1 MMEPYTRSAA
11 LARGPMEV
19 ADVDRPLDN
28 AVSWLSGQR
37 PAMEALLRRLVDQNS
52 FTRNVPGVNAVATA
66 VAEEL
71 AASGVRVE
79 RIPGGSFGDHLAFA
93 SPAPGPFSFLIGHSD
108 TVFPPGTFEGYR
120 VDGDRE
126 LGPGV
131 LDMKGGLVVGIF
143 ALRALRK
150 AGLLDRVAVRG
161 IVVGDEEVGSPSSQ
175 PITVERVRGAA
186 AALGLESGRG
196 GDLVV
201 TRRKGIASLDARAE
215 GVAAHAGGD
224 HEKGRNAIWALSRFV
239 DRVQGLTDYARGVTV
254 SVGRVEGGTTR
265 NTVPAQARCEVD
277 VRFLSPADG
286 DEVLRRIDEAARD
299 AAVPGTRIEVSRP
312 GNRPALVRTEA
323 SAALAAEYGECQR
336 EAGLGAGEAP
346 LSGGG
351 SDASVTGAA
360 GVPSIDGL
368 GPRGKGF
375 HTHDE
380 FIELGSLVPK
390 AEALVRFLRRRAQA

>member
-1 MMEPYTRSAA
+1 MMKPYTRSTA

-19 ADVDRPLDN
+19 DHVDRPLEK
-28 AVSWLSGQR
+28 ALSWLSPQR
-37 PAMEALLRRLVDQNS
+37 PSMEALLRRLVDRNS
-52 FTRNVPGVNAVATA
+52 FTRNRDGVNAVASIL
-66 VAEEL
+66 AEEL
-71 AASGVRVE
+71 AASGVAVE
-79 RIPGGSFGDHLAFA
+79 RIPGGAFGDHLSFA
-93 SPAPGPFSFLIGHSD
+93 SAAPGPFSFLIGHSD

-120 VDGDRE
+120 VEGERA

-143 ALRALRK
+143 ALRALRE
-150 AGLLDRVAVRG
+150 AGLLDRIPVRG
-161 IVVGDEEVGSPSSQ
+161 IVVGDEEMGSPASQ

-186 AALGLESGRG
+186 AALGLESGRS

-201 TRRKGIASLDARAE
+201 TRRKGIASLDARAS

-224 HEKGRNAIWALSRFV
+224 HEKGRNAIWALARFV
-239 DRVQGLTDYARGVTV
+239 DRIQGLTDYGRGVTV
-254 SVGRVEGGTTR
+254 SVGRIEGGTTR
-265 NTVPAQARCEVD
+265 NTVPAGARCEVD
-277 VRFLSPADG
+277 VRFLAPADG
-286 DEVLRRIDEAARD
+286 DEVLRRVDEAARD
-299 AAVPGTRIEVSRP
+299 AAVAGTRIEVLRP
-312 GNRPALVRTEA
+312 GSRPALVRTEA

-336 EAGLGAGEAP
+336 EAGLGSGEAP

-368 GPRGKGF
+368 GPRGAGF

-380 FIELGSLVPK
+380 YIELGSLVPK
-390 AEALVRFLRRRAQA
+390 AEALVRFLGRRAGR

>member
-1 MMEPYTRSAA
+1 MMKPYTRPAA

-19 ADVDRPLDN
+19 VHVDRPLEK
-28 AVSWLSGQR
+28 ALSWLSHQR
-37 PAMEALLRRLVDQNS
+37 PSMEALLRRLVDQNS
-52 FTRNVPGVNAVATA
+52 FTRNAEGVNAVATV
-66 VAEEL
+66 VAAEL
-71 AASGVRVE
+71 AASGVAVE
-79 RIPGGSFGDHLAFA
+79 RIPGGTFGDHLCFA
-93 SPAPGPFSFLIGHSD
+93 SVAPGPFSFLIGHSD

-120 VDGDRE
+120 VDGERA

-143 ALRALRK
+143 ALRALRE
-150 AGLLDRVAVRG
+150 AGLLDRIPVRG
-161 IVVGDEEVGSPSSQ
+161 IVVGDEEVGSPASQ
-175 PITVERVRGAA
+175 PITLAKVRGAA

-201 TRRKGIASLDARAE
+201 TRRKGIASLDARAH
-215 GVAAHAGGD
+215 GVAAHSGGD
-224 HEKGRNAIWALSRFV
+224 HEKGRNAIWALARFV
-239 DRVQGLTDYARGVTV
+239 DRIQGLTDYGRGVTV
-254 SVGRVEGGTTR
+254 SVGRIEGGTTR
-265 NTVPAQARCEVD
+265 NTVPAGARCEVD
-277 VRFLSPADG
+277 VRFLAPADG
-286 DEVLRRIDEAARD
+286 EEVLARIDAAAREV
-299 AAVPGTRIEVSRP
+299 AVDGTRIEVARP
-312 GNRPALVRTEA
+312 GGRPALVRTEA

-368 GPRGKGF
+368 GPRGAGF

-380 FIELGSLVPK
+380 YIELGSLVPK
-390 AEALVRFLRRRAQA
+390 AEALARFLGRRART

>member
-1 MMEPYTRSAA
+1 MMKPYTRPGA
-11 LARGPMEV
+11 LARGPLEV
-19 ADVDRPLDN
+19 DEVDPSLEK
-28 AVSWLSGQR
+28 AVAWLSPER

-52 FTRNVPGVNAVATA
+52 FTRNVPGVNAVAS
-66 VAEEL
+66 VVEGEL
-71 AASGVRVE
+71 RSSGVAVE
-79 RIPGGSFGDHLAFA
+79 RIPGGAFGDHLSFA
-93 SPAPGPFSFLIGHSD
+93 GPAPGPFTFLIGHCD

-120 VDGDRE
+120 VDGDRA

-143 ALRALRK
+143 ALRALRE

-161 IVVGDEEVGSPSSQ
+161 IFVADEEVGSPASQ
-175 PITVERVRGAA
+175 PLTVAKVRGAA

-196 GDLVV
+196 GDLIV
-201 TRRKGIASLDARAE
+201 TRRKGIASLDARAH

-224 HEKGRNAIWALSRFV
+224 HQKGKNAVWALSRFV
-239 DRVQGLTDYARGVTV
+239 DRVQGLTDYSRGVTV
-254 SVGRVEGGTTR
+254 SVGRFEGGTTR
-265 NTVPAQARCEVD
+265 NTVPAEARCEVD
-277 VRFLSPADG
+277 VRFLVPSDG
-286 DEVLRRIDEAARD
+286 DEILARIGDAAREAA
-299 AAVPGTRIEVSRP
+299 VEGTAIALVRP
-312 GNRPALVRTEA
+312 GNRPALVRTDA
-323 SAALAAEYGECQR
+323 SAALAAEYGERQR

-368 GPRGKGF
+368 GPRGAGF

-380 FIELGSLVPK
+380 YIELGSLVPK
-390 AEALVRFLRRRAQA
+390 AEALVRFLHGRMQR